1 METRASPAERVW
13 KGIVNRF
20 DTGHDGLFAH
30 VTVQMGYETDVTL
43 GLENRPGKPKTWFE
57 KRPPVKGE
65 EALLR
70 DLSKK
75 PKGWRAR
82 EGRILRPEDE
92 EFYAQNGFYVWEL
105 PLTAQNPEKGEE
117 R

>member
-1 METRASPAERVW
+1 METRAIPAETVW
-13 KGIVNRF
+13 KGTVNKF
-20 DTGHDGLFAH
+20 ETGHDGLFVH
-30 VTVQMGYETDVTL
+30 VTVQMSYETDVTL
-43 GLENRPGKPKTWFE
+43 GLENRPSKPKTWFD

-65 EALLR
+65 EVLLR

-75 PKGWRAR
+75 PKGWRAG

-92 EFYAQNGFYVWEL
+92 EFFMQHGFYMWEL
-105 PLTAQNPEKGEE
+105 RAQSQEKGEQ